1 MTNEPNLTQNNKSQT
16 DIDMARA
23 DLYNEVLKFYK
34 QDKVAN
40 LRHALTQVNNALDAV
55 TGLDYES
62 YLKQRLIETKVELTR
77 QLSLATDQSHLYGGT
92 V

>member
-1 MTNEPNLTQNNKSQT
+1 MTNVPNLMQNKSQT

-34 QDKVAN
+34 HDKVSN

-77 QLSLATDQSHLYGGT
+77 QLSLATGESHLYGGT